1 MTTWPLLLATF
12 VAISLPQLL
21 TADPIDQVRIRA
33 WGENALR
40 IQIAPSNWTLTDDL
54 PTAYLPVTSHHQSSE
69 SGDPIVSGN
78 IKGEIDVRGMLRVTR
93 LHDSK
98 VLFQETAR
106 SFNRLQDSF
115 VTFDFSSV
123 ATKLYGMGQNR
134 HQNNGPGLRLNVINE
149 TYSFQSSIS
158 EEGGPS
164 NSLPFT
170 IASSGSCFEFGVL
183 FNSPTLG
190 SAMFNATSMTWSIVG
205 EAGNQFV
212 RRQFDFLVTTHA
224 ANASNKEKPFQ
235 IVEKY
240 VDAVGHARKQPYAGY
255 WHSRNRYKSQDE
267 LLEVARGFH
276 NRSIPVDVIVID
288 YHHWKIFGDWSFDE
302 RYWPDPQAMVDEC
315 RSYGIEIMVSVWP
328 FTCPGSRSYDAVMKN
343 GWFTSRVGADGKRSS
358 VPIETHGKN
367 CRLVDPTNPDF
378 RKYIWSLIETG
389 YYNYGIKI
397 FWLDASEP
405 EGFGPL
411 AINASW
417 SAGNMRD
424 MASMFTLYWSSVFY
438 DGLRSHNENDIVMLP
453 RSGWVGTWR
462 YGAVLWSGDIGSTMD
477 VLKSQVNIG
486 LSAQISGIPWW
497 TTDIGG
503 YNGGNAEDPMYRET
517 IVRWFQYGFTCPL
530 FRQHGA
536 RDHTAIWFYGSEDEK
551 IIGDL
556 IKLRASMKDYFTSQ
570 FDLLNET
577 GRPFN
582 RPLCWDFPEDP
593 MTWILTE
600 QGIGDPNSTIPAQ
613 PGNVKDGDF
622 VVLESCRDDAW
633 NQRFVLDGSNL
644 KLADEADSSKCIDNG
659 GSSSSEPPTGPY
671 PVHMWDCKEQWSAS
685 QTWAYNAESRSF
697 YDAKKERCL
706 SFGDGTHP
714 AIASCNASD
723 PSQQFAFDPNSANST
738 VISND
743 GSCLTV
749 VPSVSDGGENVCDQY
764 MMGNDYMAAPVLN
777 FGQRSRR
784 VYFPR
789 GANWEHHYTK
799 TVYKG
804 GTIKLVDAPLDN
816 FPLFKKI

>member
-378 RKYIWSLIETG
+378 RKYIW
-389 YYNYGIKI
+389 
-397 FWLDASEP
+397 ASSR
-405 EGFGPL
+405 L
-411 AINASW
+411 ATTT
-417 SAGNMRD
+417 
-424 MASMFTLYWSSVFY
+424 MASRYSGWMRPNRRVSDLLPLTRPGPPEICVIWLQCSHCIGAAYSMMAFVLTMKMTLSCFRDL
-438 DGLRSHNENDIVMLP
+438 DGLARGATVLYSGAGTSDPQWML
-453 RSGWVGTWR
+453 V
-462 YGAVLWSGDIGSTMD
+462 
-477 VLKSQVNIG
+477 
-486 LSAQISGIPWW
+486 
-497 TTDIGG
+497 
-503 YNGGNAEDPMYRET
+503 
-517 IVRWFQYGFTCPL
+517 
-530 FRQHGA
+530 
-536 RDHTAIWFYGSEDEK
+536 
-551 IIGDL
+551 
-556 IKLRASMKDYFTSQ
+556 
-570 FDLLNET
+570 T
-577 GRPFN
+577 GKY
-582 RPLCWDFPEDP
+582 RPLCPNLRNP
-593 MTWILTE
+593 M
-600 QGIGDPNSTIPAQ
+600 
-613 PGNVKDGDF
+613 V
-622 VVLESCRDDAW
+622 
-633 NQRFVLDGSNL
+633 
-644 KLADEADSSKCIDNG
+644 DNG
-659 GSSSSEPPTGPY
+659 
-671 PVHMWDCKEQWSAS
+671 HWRLQW
-685 QTWAYNAESRSF
+685 W
-697 YDAKKERCL
+697 
-706 SFGDGTHP
+706 
-714 AIASCNASD
+714 
-723 PSQQFAFDPNSANST
+723 
-738 VISND
+738 
-743 GSCLTV
+743 
-749 VPSVSDGGENVCDQY
+749 
-764 MMGNDYMAAPVLN
+764 
-777 FGQRSRR
+777 
-784 VYFPR
+784 
-789 GANWEHHYTK
+789 
-799 TVYKG
+799 
-804 GTIKLVDAPLDN
+804 
-816 FPLFKKI
+816 